1 MPDQFSFDLK
11 HLVRVCLND
20 PDLRAEI
27 FAAIDEGPM
36 PVRTPCLHVAEGDK
50 TWSGL
55 LKSDRNKQPGEQG
68 FVVRD
73 NVGWLTG
80 RLTEVVKAE
89 ADQSTM
95 TADEMARRLKGG

>member
-27 FAAIDEGPM
+27 FSAIDEGPM
-36 PVRTPCLHVAEGDK
+36 PVRTPCCHVADGEQ
-50 TWSGL
+50 TWAGV
-55 LKSDRNKQPGEQG
+55 LKSDRNKQPGDHG
-68 FVVRD
+68 FLVRD

-80 RLTEVVKAE
+80 RLSEVVKAE
-89 ADQSTM
+89 ADQSTI
-95 TADEMARRLKGG
+95 TAEEMQRRLKGS

>member
-36 PVRTPCLHVAEGDK
+36 PVRTPCLHISEGEK

-68 FVVRD
+68 FIVRD